1 MFSERRIFLKEIKV
15 RDAVGQILCHD
26 VTQIVRGV
34 VKDAKFRKGHVITAE
49 DIPELL
55 KLGKENIFVWEND
68 ETKLHENDAA
78 EILRGICQGENLIAS
93 DVKEGKIEL
102 KAEIDGV
109 FHVNAEKL
117 NEINAIDEICIA
129 TVQNDIPVRKN
140 KSVAGMR
147 VIPLAIDKKKLEIVQ
162 KIAENSVPLMKIAPY
177 KKFKVGLVVTGSEI
191 FHERIKD
198 DFTPVIEAKLKNF
211 GLKIDERRISDDSK
225 AMTREKI
232 QELLDLGCE
241 MILCTQ
247 QLGNIKFGRVTY
259 DLNQNIATYD
269 PPINEPA
276 KAAIFLV
283 PGKDDTIES
292 WFKVGGAN
300 LMEDKLLAQ
309 GKTKPCLLIS
319 DPNAGNVTKS
329 DLKFYTLKA
338 SDYKTWKERRAALE
352 KLLTNLK

>member
-1 MFSERRIFLKEIKV
+1 MKEIKV
-15 RDAVGQILCHD
+15 QDAVGQILCHD

-78 EILRGICQGENLIAS
+78 EILRGICQGENLSAS

-162 KIAENSVPLMKIAPY
+162 KIAENAVPLMKIAPY

-241 MILCTQ
+241 MILCT
-247 QLGNIKFGRVTY
+247 GGMSVDPDDRTPAAIKSTGAEVVTY
-259 DLNQNIATYD
+259 GVPVLPGAMFMLAYKGEI
-269 PPINEPA
+269 PILGLPGCVMFCS
-276 KAAIFLV
+276 KTIFDMILPRIV
-283 PGKDDTIES
+283 ADERLTREIFTKMG
-292 WFKVGGAN
+292 VGG
-300 LMEDKLLAQ
+300 LL
-309 GKTKPCLLIS
+309 
-319 DPNAGNVTKS
+319 
-329 DLKFYTLKA
+329 
-338 SDYKTWKERRAALE
+338 
-352 KLLTNLK
+352 

>member
-1 MFSERRIFLKEIKV
+1 MKEIKV

-93 DVKEGKIEL
+93 EVKEGKIEL

-109 FHVNAEKL
+109 FHVDAEKL
-117 NEINAIDEICIA
+117 NEINAVDEICIA

-162 KIAENSVPLMKIAPY
+162 KIVENSVPLMKIAPY

-198 DFTPVIEAKLKNF
+198 TFTPVIEAKLKNF
-211 GLKIDERRISDDSK
+211 GLKIDERRVSDDSK
-225 AMTREKI
+225 EMTREKI

-241 MILCTQ
+241 MILCT
-247 QLGNIKFGRVTY
+247 GGMSVDPDDRTPAAIKSTGAEVVTY
-259 DLNQNIATYD
+259 GVPVLPGAMFMLAYKGEI
-269 PPINEPA
+269 PILGLPGCVMFCS
-276 KAAIFLV
+276 KTIFDMILPRIV
-283 PGKDDTIES
+283 ADERLTREIFTKMG
-292 WFKVGGAN
+292 VGG
-300 LMEDKLLAQ
+300 LL
-309 GKTKPCLLIS
+309 
-319 DPNAGNVTKS
+319 
-329 DLKFYTLKA
+329 
-338 SDYKTWKERRAALE
+338 
-352 KLLTNLK
+352 

>member
-1 MFSERRIFLKEIKV
+1 MKEIKV
-15 RDAVGQILCHD
+15 QDAVGQILCHD

-102 KAEIDGV
+102 KAKIDGV

-117 NEINAIDEICIA
+117 NEINAIEEICIA

-147 VIPLAIDKKKLEIVQ
+147 VIPLVIDKKKLEIVQ
-162 KIAENSVPLMKIAPY
+162 KIAENAVPLMKIAPY

-191 FHERIKD
+191 YHERIKD
-198 DFTPVIEAKLKNF
+198 DFTPVIEAKLKTF
-211 GLKIDERRISDDSK
+211 GLQVDERRISDDSK
-225 AMTREKI
+225 AMTHEKI
-232 QELLDLGCE
+232 QELLDLSCE
-241 MILCTQ
+241 MILCT
-247 QLGNIKFGRVTY
+247 GGMSVDPDDRTPAAIKSTGAEVVTY
-259 DLNQNIATYD
+259 GVPVLPGAMFMLAYKGEIPILGLPGCVMFCSKTVFDMILPRIIAGERLTR
-269 PPINEPA
+269 E
-276 KAAIFLV
+276 IFMKM
-283 PGKDDTIES
+283 G
-292 WFKVGGAN
+292 VGG
-300 LMEDKLLAQ
+300 LL
-309 GKTKPCLLIS
+309 
-319 DPNAGNVTKS
+319 
-329 DLKFYTLKA
+329 
-338 SDYKTWKERRAALE
+338 
-352 KLLTNLK
+352 